1 MNGGETLSN
10 QRFYRWKNFDNL
22 DNDLKQQMNRM
33 SDQQIDDAF
42 AGEVAFGTA
51 GMRGLMGPGPNRL
64 NIYTIRKATAGFAKY
79 ILEIQKDHKKSGVAI
94 AYDNRY
100 MSKEFAYESA
110 KVLASFDI
118 KSYMYSS
125 LRSTP
130 QLSFT
135 VRYLNCLGGVMITA
149 SHNPKEYN
157 GYKVYDV
164 TGCQI
169 VPNEVKRIIKHIDDI
184 EDELEIAINLTNK
197 QKQLMSLIDNDV
209 DAAYK
214 NRVLDIQLRPELPKD
229 MQFVF
234 SAQHGAGFPTVFDV
248 LNAAGYDVLIEKD
261 QCMPDPAF
269 SHTKTPNPE
278 EEDAYIA
285 SIELAKEND
294 ADVVLSTDPDADRVG
309 VVIKH
314 EGEYQLLSGNQ
325 TGSILL
331 EYLFSTLKEKG
342 MMPKNPVMF
351 NTIVT
356 SDLGEKVASYYG
368 VETEKTLTG
377 FKYIG
382 EKIEQYTQSDEKTFV
397 FGYEESYGYL
407 VEPFVRDKDA
417 VQACLLIA
425 EAVTYYCSKNK
436 TLIDVLNDLYKRHQT
451 YLEKQ
456 TSLTLTGVEGTQK
469 IKEIMDYFRNYPLLA
484 VANVKV
490 KILEDYLLKKRTKGK
505 IEEDI
510 VGFDQSDVLKM
521 ILEDGSWIAI
531 RPSGTEPKCKFYY
544 CVVGE
549 NHQEVEEKFKDF
561 DLTIQN
567 EIKKA

>member
-1 MNGGETLSN
+1 MN
-10 QRFYRWKNFDNL
+10 K
-22 DNDLKQQMNRM
+22 MNE
-33 SDQQIDDAF
+33 QEINDAF
-42 AGEVAFGTA
+42 TGKVAFGTA
-51 GMRGLMGPGPNRL
+51 GMRGLLGPGPNHL
-64 NIYTIRKATAGFAKY
+64 NIYTIRKATVGFAKY
-79 ILEIQKDHKKSGVAI
+79 LREIHKDFDQKGVAI

-100 MSKEFAYESA
+100 MSKEFAYEVA
-110 KVLASFDI
+110 KVFAMFDI

-135 VRYLNCLGGVMITA
+135 VRNLNCLGGVMITA

-157 GYKVYDV
+157 GYKVYDH

-169 VPNEVKRIIKHIDDI
+169 VPDSVEKIIKFIDEI
-184 EDELEIAINLTNK
+184 EDELEIEINLSNK
-197 QKQLMSLIDNDV
+197 QIQLMNVIDNEM

-229 MQFVF
+229 LQFVF

-248 LNAAGYDVLIEKD
+248 LSAAEYDVLIEAK
-261 QCMPDPAF
+261 QSEPDPAF
-269 SHTKTPNPE
+269 SYTLTPNPE
-278 EEDAYIA
+278 EEDAYVA
-285 SIELAKEND
+285 AIELAKQND
-294 ADVVLSTDPDADRVG
+294 ADVIISTDPDADRVG
-309 VVIKH
+309 VVVKH
-314 EGEYQLLSGNQ
+314 DNQYRLLSGNQ

-356 SDLGEKVASYYG
+356 SDLGEKVADYYG

-382 EKIEQYTQSDEKTFV
+382 EKIEQYTQSKEKTFV

-417 VQACLLIA
+417 VQASLLIA
-425 EAVTYYCSKNK
+425 EAATYYHTLNK
-436 TLIDVLNDLYKRHQT
+436 TLIDVLHDLYNRHQT

-456 TSLTLTGVEGTQK
+456 TSLTLKGIEGTQK
-469 IKEIMDYFRNYPLLA
+469 IKEIMQHFRYHPLLE
-484 VANVKV
+484 VTDIKV
-490 KILEDYLLKKRTKGK
+490 KITEDYFLKKR
-505 IEEDI
+505 IFSDHEQEI
-510 VGFDQSDVLKM
+510 VGYDQSDVIKI

-544 CVVGE
+544 CVVGKDF
-549 NHQEVEEKFKDF
+549 QDVEQKFNDF
-561 DLTIQN
+561 DLFFQS
-567 EIKKA
+567 EIKKV